1 MLSNANA
8 ILPRL
13 VEIRRRLH
21 QHPELGF
28 QERQTADYIAG
39 LLASLGLKPRVG
51 VGRTG
56 VVADMGA
63 GRPIVA
69 LRADMD
75 ALPIQEE
82 NDVPYASRTPGVMH
96 ACGHD
101 VHMACLVGAAM
112 LLREHAFRGTVRL
125 IFQPSEEGQDE
136 EGQSGAMRM
145 VAEGV
150 MDGVSAVFGMHVDD
164 EAYAGTA
171 GVRPGPVMA
180 AADAF
185 RIVVRGQGSHGAYPH
200 KGVDP
205 ILLAAQVVVALNHV
219 VARRISPLDS
229 GVISIGSIHGG
240 TKSNII
246 PADVEIKGTVRSFTP
261 EVRDAL
267 FAGVRRACEV
277 ARALGGDY
285 DLAIQ
290 DGYPPTVNDPELTRL
305 AQRVGQELLGE
316 RFGDQPVEMGAED
329 FSIFAAKAPGCYL
342 RLGVREEGQPMR
354 AIHTSR
360 FDVDESALA
369 VGAALFAAL
378 ALARLEQGD

>member
-21 QHPELGF
+21 QYPELGF
-28 QERQTADYIAG
+28 QEHQTADYIAG
-39 LLASLGLKPRVG
+39 LLASLGLKPRTG
-51 VGRTG
+51 VGKTG

-82 NDVPYASRTPGVMH
+82 NDVPYASRNPGVMH

-101 VHMACLVGAAM
+101 AHMACLVGAAM
-112 LLREHAFRGTVRL
+112 LLKEHTLPGTVRL

-145 VAEGV
+145 AAEGV

-185 RIVVRGQGSHGAYPH
+185 RIVVQGQGSHGAYPH

-246 PADVEIKGTVRSFTP
+246 PAEVEIKGTVRSFTS
-261 EVRDAL
+261 EVRGAL
-267 FAGVRRACEV
+267 FDGVRRACEV

-285 DLAIQ
+285 DLVIQ
-290 DGYPPTVNDPELTRL
+290 EGYPPTVNDPELTRL
-305 AQRVGQELLGE
+305 AQRVGHELLGE

-342 RLGVREEGQPMR
+342 RLGVRTPGQPLR

>member
-21 QHPELGF
+21 QYPELGF
-28 QERQTADYIAG
+28 QEHQTADYIAG
-39 LLASLGLKPRVG
+39 LLASLGLKPRTG
-51 VGRTG
+51 VGKTG

-75 ALPIQEE
+75 ALPIREE
-82 NDVPYASRTPGVMH
+82 NDVPYASRNPGVMH

-101 VHMACLVGAAM
+101 AHMACLVGAAM
-112 LLREHAFRGTVRL
+112 LLKEHTLPGTVRL

-246 PADVEIKGTVRSFTP
+246 PAEVEIKGTVRSFTP
-261 EVRDAL
+261 EVRGAL
-267 FAGVRRACEV
+267 FDGVRRACEV

-285 DLAIQ
+285 DLVIQ
-290 DGYPPTVNDPELTRL
+290 EGYPPTVNDPELTRL
-305 AQRVGQELLGE
+305 AQRVGHELLGE

-342 RLGVREEGQPMR
+342 RLGVRTPGQPLR